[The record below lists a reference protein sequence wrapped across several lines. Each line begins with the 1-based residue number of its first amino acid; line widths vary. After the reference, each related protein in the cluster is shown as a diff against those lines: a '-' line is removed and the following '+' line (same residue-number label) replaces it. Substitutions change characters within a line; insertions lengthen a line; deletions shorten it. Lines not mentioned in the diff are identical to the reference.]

1 MLLAANAGRNM
12 RLASLS
18 DSTRNTDM
26 KKPSPHPDTILLDEL
41 QRRIDKRQPIRFE
54 GTGYMGT
61 QNEYKYVVEL
71 TCSHPV
77 NLRWVISQLQLRK

>member
-1 MLLAANAGRNM
+1 MDRP
-12 RLASLS
+12 SVV
-18 DSTRNTDM
+18 
-26 KKPSPHPDTILLDEL
+26 KKPAPHPDSELLDFL

-61 QNEYKYVVEL
+61 QREYKYVVEL

-77 NLRWVISQLQLRK
+77 DLRWVIGQMQLRK